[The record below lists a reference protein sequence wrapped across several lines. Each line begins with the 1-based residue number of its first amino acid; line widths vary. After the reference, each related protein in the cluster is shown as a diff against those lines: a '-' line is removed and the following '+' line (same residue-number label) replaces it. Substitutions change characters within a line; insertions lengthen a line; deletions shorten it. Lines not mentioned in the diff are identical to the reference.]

1 MTISRRHLFRRAL
14 QIAPALILPELILP
28 RRKLFAVGW
37 TKTEPEL
44 HAFIAKSGKL
54 AIFGSPNYVDAD
66 DLRRMREQWI
76 EAKNPLRERRTAV
89 LETRD
94 PWTDDS
100 EDWPQSFNIGSDEHL
115 LSIAGAVEKLI
126 GGNKL
131 ARKD

>member
-1 MTISRRHLFRRAL
+1 MNISRRHLFRRAAA
-14 QIAPALILPELILP
+14 IAPALILPELILP
-28 RRKLFAVGW
+28 RRKLFAAGW

-66 DLRRMREQWI
+66 DLQRMREQWI
-76 EAKNPLRERRTAV
+76 EAKNPSRERRTAV

-100 EDWPQSFNIGSDEHL
+100 EDSQRGMQFEPHGEGEIHNG
-115 LSIAGAVEKLI
+115 
-126 GGNKL
+126 
-131 ARKD
+131 